1 MLVQSSALLSCHSD
15 SVEHAFILGNADS
28 EFYAGTEESRSQSP
42 EVVRQGATIQK
53 PPNPTGPPS
62 PDDLPA
68 QSPSSLP
75 QSPPQSPP
83 QNENSIAN
91 LHVSSQSSKR
101 PSRPADAR
109 AVTSRLLSHNN
120 AAPQLTSVSAAV
132 TPMGSS
138 PAFPHTKSDATTLV
152 NTNPSLGADGVS
164 RFLEQNGSAASATLG
179 SVNQLQSTLT
189 SLHHEQQRHQTN
201 PPRSPSSGSPPSQR
215 LHEAQRAR
223 SDGDLLH
230 HQLGSSSSRSPSPP
244 SSQIHNT
251 NGSRTSPFGSSRPA
265 AGRRIQEAS
274 RSLTQLKLD
283 LQRQAST
290 RESERRSGVPP
301 PLLQPSHSTL
311 AVGNVLAVGAEGE
324 TEKRIRQYEQAGR
337 ELANATRFEDVLGK
351 ALGRLEERGLLRK
364 SKQAEEGKKDGVKI
378 VSGAAGRGNEDK
390 GGRTPSRGRV
400 RFEVGRVDGED
411 DAEGPNDERQRT
423 RALLRR
429 MWDGDGAGR

>member
-1 MLVQSSALLSCHSD
+1 M
-15 SVEHAFILGNADS
+15 GNADS
-28 EFYAGTEESRSQSP
+28 DLCVGTEESRSQSP

-53 PPNPTGPPS
+53 PQNPTGPPS
-62 PDDLPA
+62 PDDPPA
-68 QSPSSLP
+68 HSPSNLP

-83 QNENSIAN
+83 QNENSITIQ
-91 LHVSSQSSKR
+91 HVSRQSSKR
-101 PSRPADAR
+101 PLRPSDAG
-109 AVTSRLLSHNN
+109 AVTSRLLSRHN

-138 PAFPHTKSDATTLV
+138 PAYPHTNSDSTTLV

-179 SVNQLQSTLT
+179 SVNQLQSTL
-189 SLHHEQQRHQTN
+189 SALHHEQRHNQINTAH
-201 PPRSPSSGSPPSQR
+201 SPSSDSPPSQN
-215 LHEAQRAR
+215 LYAAQRAR

-244 SSQIHNT
+244 TSQLHNI
-251 NGSRTSPFGSSRPA
+251 NGSRTSPFESSRPG

-290 RESERRSGVPP
+290 RESERRSGAPP

-311 AVGNVLAVGAEGE
+311 AGGNVLAVGAEGE

-351 ALGRLEERGLLRK
+351 AIGRLEKRGLLRK
-364 SKQAEEGKKDGVKI
+364 PKQAEEGKKDGVKI
-378 VSGAAGRGNEDK
+378 VGGLAGRGNEDK
-390 GGRTPSRGRV
+390 GGRPPSRGRV
-400 RFEVGRVDGED
+400 RFEVGRVDGAEND
-411 DAEGPNDERQRT
+411 DGADDEQQRT
-423 RALLRR
+423 RALLSR
-429 MWDGDGAGR
+429 MWDGDAAGR